1 MNKKLN
7 SYTENIVKDAH
18 INWWRTHE
26 RPHRKL
32 CKQELTADFT
42 QERSNY
48 TLLKHQVWLIYD
60 TTVRNNI
67 GLSSGMD
74 INCWQFLN
82 LAWSIDV
89 TGDHTWQ
96 LQMTARRPSS
106 MVMFLGTSGH
116 DMVNICLVDYVYRYK
131 NIATDMSWY
140 ECLELT
146 GLDTGT
152 VTVHS
157 EIHYTP
163 PPLQTCV
170 PLDTIGRVTD
180 IVIWG

>member
-1 MNKKLN
+1 MNKKSN

-18 INWWRTHE
+18 INWWRHTRE
-26 RPHRKL
+26 TSPE
-32 CKQELTADFT
+32 ELTAEFT
-42 QERSNY
+42 HKRSNY

-82 LAWSIDV
+82 LAWSIGV
-89 TGDHTWQ
+89 TSDHTWQ

-106 MVMFLGTSGH
+106 TVMFLGTSGH
-116 DMVNICLVDYVYRYK
+116 DMVNIRSVDYVYRYK
-131 NIATDMSWY
+131 NIATDTSWY
-140 ECLELT
+140 ECLVLI
-146 GLDTGT
+146 GLGTGT

-157 EIHYTP
+157 KIHYTP
-163 PPLQTCV
+163 PSRLVSPWTQ
-170 PLDTIGRVTD
+170 
-180 IVIWG
+180 